1 LLGLGDEYMFL
12 VYTVFTRVF
21 RYTELQPP
29 PLLFTITWL
38 SACRND
44 LWCSA
49 TVSGAVSAT
58 LLHTWDGGRI
68 SDMRCLIP
76 DTSYEDLT

>member
-21 RYTELQPP
+21 RCTESQPP

-44 LWCSA
+44 LRCFV
-49 TVSGAVSAT
+49 TVLGAVSAT

-68 SDMRCLIP
+68 SDMRCPIP